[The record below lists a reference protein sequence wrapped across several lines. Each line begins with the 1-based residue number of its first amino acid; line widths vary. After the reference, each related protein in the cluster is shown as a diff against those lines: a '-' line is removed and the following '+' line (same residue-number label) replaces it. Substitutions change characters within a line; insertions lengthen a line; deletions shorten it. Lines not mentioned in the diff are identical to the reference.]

1 MRLWVCYV
9 CHAGYQLVLKTASR
23 YGKAIELR
31 DLSKTPPEDPIV
43 KRVQVPHTQSLA
55 PESLW
60 PLLR

>member
-1 MRLWVCYV
+1 M
-9 CHAGYQLVLKTASR
+9 LKTASR

-55 PESLW
+55 PQSLW
-60 PLLR
+60 PFLR